1 MSDYK
6 IKLSNV
12 RLSFPSIFTKSEF
25 NGTVGKFEAT
35 FLMNKDSQAKM
46 IADVQAK
53 IALIQKDNKAK
64 VSPDKICLKDGEF
77 VEYDGYANA
86 MSIKAGSN
94 RRPTI
99 IDRDKT
105 PLVEDDNKPY
115 AGCYVNAVLELWFQ
129 DNSYGK
135 RVNCNLTGIQ
145 FVKDGEAFGAGNQD
159 SSDEFDDISDD
170 DMMG

>member
-115 AGCYVNAVLELWFQ
+115 AG
-129 DNSYGK
+129 
-135 RVNCNLTGIQ
+135 NLTGIQ